1 MSLLS
6 GDYFRFGCTAMKV
19 PRDFLQRQTADR
31 LNISPNGVAFVQPA
45 VRRGILP
52 KMLEEILNTRIL
64 VKKAMADY
72 KKDPVLKK
80 LLHAR
85 QLGLKLIA
93 NVTYGYT
100 SASFSGRMP
109 CVDMGDSTTYVDQ
122 LQSTLPYSLYFRILH
137 RKLQI

>member
-1 MSLLS
+1 MW
-6 GDYFRFGCTAMKV
+6 MK
-19 PRDFLQRQTADR
+19 RNLENLTF
-31 LNISPNGVAFVQPA
+31 SPNGVAFVKSN

-52 KMLEEILNTRIL
+52 QMLEEILNTRIM
-64 VKKAMADY
+64 VKKAMVEY
-72 KKDPVLKK
+72 KDNPVLKK

-109 CVDMGDSTTYVDQ
+109 CVEIADSIVAKARETLGLSMKHIEANADWNARVIYGDTD
-122 LQSTLPYSLYFRILH
+122 R
-137 RKLQI
+137 

>member
-1 MSLLS
+1 MW
-6 GDYFRFGCTAMKV
+6 MK
-19 PRDFLQRQTADR
+19 RNLENLTF
-31 LNISPNGVAFVQPA
+31 SPNGVAFVKSN

-52 KMLEEILNTRIL
+52 QMLEEILNTRIM
-64 VKKAMADY
+64 VKKAMVEY
-72 KKDPVLKK
+72 KDNPVLKK

-109 CVDMGDSTTYVDQ
+109 CVEIADSIVAKARETLELSMKHIEANADWNARVIYGDTD
-122 LQSTLPYSLYFRILH
+122 R
-137 RKLQI
+137 